1 MILGVD
7 RDVLLLDG
15 ECGMCNRLAVF
26 VDRRRRPES
35 NLAYRPILSEDG
47 QALITGFPPTLQA
60 ADSVYLVRDG
70 VAFHRSAAAIRILL
84 HMRWWWRMLYPVAWL
99 VPRPRRHR
107 LQGNRQESPS
117 LLQTTRCLPLPHRLI
132 HSAHAPGHLPIPHR
146 VR

>member
-99 VPRPRRHR
+99 VPRPLRDIVYRVIARNRHR
-107 LQGNRQESPS
+107 FFKRLDA
-117 LLQTTRCLPLPHRLI
+117 CLFRI
-132 HSAHAPGHLPIPHR
+132 D
-146 VR
+146 